1 MDEKCNQVK
10 EDHSSDESTVTRE
23 VLPIDYSYS
32 EEVNDQDD
40 FLLPRK
46 LFLDFE
52 KEQEALK
59 REDFMGLEDQ
69 HHFVYRN
76 RDAKSEAY
84 RKLGFCEN
92 AISKSFN
99 IERKRSFRHVPHK
112 RRELKDDTRRRPEA
126 SEDGEQSQI
135 VKRKKSMRKYIGVTY
150 VKRTMEYKSQI
161 YRAPGVICSLGHFK
175 LQVDAAK
182 AYDKAAV
189 LLKREGCKL
198 NFQNFS
204 EYMALRDQE
213 IQDLYTETYSPIQ
226 RESIPIVSFR
236 KSFAPNFMTTF
247 ALKTKFGLHRS
258 VTTASRTSKRKL
270 SSGICSKHS
279 TDCDIIPSVMKK
291 VRIASSDNKQTIVS
305 RCKSRP
311 AAEKSFGSV
320 PVEMAKTNKSNHND
334 VKEDLIQLEM
344 KKEKLLGRIKE
355 ETDERM
361 KEFLWKDLEDI
372 QRRIERRRDWI
383 DDYYNNEA

>member
-1 MDEKCNQVK
+1 
-10 EDHSSDESTVTRE
+10 
-23 VLPIDYSYS
+23 
-32 EEVNDQDD
+32 
-40 FLLPRK
+40 
-46 LFLDFE
+46 
-52 KEQEALK
+52 
-59 REDFMGLEDQ
+59 MGPEDQ
-69 HHFVYRN
+69 HHFVYHD

-84 RKLGFCEN
+84 RKLGIDEN
-92 AISKSFN
+92 ATSKSFK
-99 IERKRSFRHVPHK
+99 IERKRSFRQVPHK
-112 RRELKDDTRRRPEA
+112 RRELKNDTRRRPET

-135 VKRKKSMRKYIGVTY
+135 VKRKKSLRKNTGDSF
-150 VKRTMEYKSQI
+150 VKRTMKYKSQI
-161 YRAPGVICSLGHFK
+161 YRAPGVIFSLGHFK

-189 LLKREGCKL
+189 LLKCEGCKL

-213 IQDLYTETYSPIQ
+213 IQDLYNETYSPIQ

-279 TDCDIIPSVMKK
+279 TDCDIIPSLMKK

-334 VKEDLIQLEM
+334 VKEDLIQLET

-361 KEFLWKDLEDI
+361 KEFLWKDLEEI